1 MFFNTLSRRFLGLAA
16 IFLVIVETLFF
27 VPAVSRFR
35 ETYLQ
40 NQLELAQQA
49 ALAILEYPGDR
60 PPPESLEAQL
70 LANAQVLVIA
80 LHRGELRELALTVED
95 PPLVAQTYDLTTAS
109 QIQLIR
115 AAMRVF
121 LVPKDRAIMVVGRA
135 RQSENVIEI
144 TMWEGP
150 LRAAMVNY
158 ALRILYTSVLISSGV
173 AALMYLAVRWFIVR
187 PVRRVV
193 ASMTTYRDNPE
204 DAGRVIQPRSGAKEI
219 RQAEEALRDLQVQ
232 LSALLR
238 QKDRLAQLGGAVA
251 KISHDLRNLLTTA
264 QLLADRIEMSTDP
277 AVRRSAPKL
286 VNSLSRAIALCERT
300 LAFGRAE
307 EPPPT
312 LAPTPLGPLIEEVVH
327 NECLLAG
334 AAASIRSEVAPGLA
348 ARADADQLFR
358 VLTNLVRNAAQAIE
372 GAGRPGEVVVA
383 AARAPEGVA
392 ITVADTGPGLPPKA
406 RENLFQPFRGAAR
419 QGGSGLGLVIA
430 AEIVKGHGGAL
441 TLASTG
447 PEGTVFRVVLPDGA
461 E

>member
-16 IFLVIVETLFF
+16 VFLVVVEALFF

-49 ALAILEYPGDR
+49 ALAVLTVPGDE
-60 PPPESLEAQL
+60 PPPELKEQL
-70 LANAQVLVIA
+70 LANAQVLTIA
-80 LHRGELRELALTVED
+80 LRRPDVREMALSVDD
-95 PPLVAQTYDLTTAS
+95 PPRIGQTYDLTRAS
-109 QIQLIR
+109 QMQLAR
-115 AAMRVF
+115 AAIRVF
-121 LVPKDRAIMVVGRA
+121 LVPKDRVIQVIGQA
-135 RQSENVIEI
+135 RQSDNVVEI

-150 LRAAMVNY
+150 LRTAMLTY
-158 ALRILYTSVLISSGV
+158 ALRIFYTSLAISVGV

-187 PVRRVV
+187 PVRRLV
-193 ASMTTYRDNPE
+193 ANMSAYRDNPE
-204 DAGRVIQPRSGAKEI
+204 DAGRVIEPKSGAKEI
-219 RQAEEALRDLQVQ
+219 RRAEAALRDLQVQ

-264 QLLADRIEMSTDP
+264 QLLADRIEMSSDP
-277 AVRRSAPKL
+277 AVKRSAPKL

-300 LAFGRAE
+300 LTFGRAE
-307 EPPPT
+307 EPPPRLEAVR
-312 LAPTPLGPLIEEVVH
+312 LAPLIEEVVH

-334 AAASIRSEVAPGLA
+334 EKVSIRARVAADLV
-348 ARADADQLFR
+348 ARADSDQLFR
-358 VLTNLVRNAAQAIE
+358 VLTNLVRNAAQALD
-372 GAGRPGEVVVA
+372 GAKAAGEVMVSAERDAAGVV
-383 AARAPEGVA
+383 

-406 RENLFQPFRGAAR
+406 RENLFQPFRGGAR

-430 AEIVKGHGGAL
+430 AEIAKGHGGAL

-447 PEGTVFRVVLPDGA
+447 PEGTVFRLSLPDPA

>member
-16 IFLVIVETLFF
+16 IFLVIVEALFF

-35 ETYLQ
+35 QNYLQ
-40 NQLELAQQA
+40 NQLELSQQA
-49 ALAILEYPGDR
+49 ALAVLATPGDV
-60 PPPESLEAQL
+60 PAPDLEKQL
-70 LANAQVLVIA
+70 LDNAQVLTIA
-80 LHRGELRELALTVED
+80 LRRPQVREMALRVEN
-95 PPLVAQTYDLTTAS
+95 PPRVSQTYDLTAAS
-109 QIQLIR
+109 DLQLAR

-121 LVPKDRAIMVVGRA
+121 LVPGNRVIMVIGQA

-144 TMWEGP
+144 TMYEGP

-158 ALRILYTSVLISSGV
+158 ALRILYTSLAISIGV
-173 AALMYLAVRWFIVR
+173 ALLMYLAVRWFIVR

-193 ASMTTYRDNPE
+193 ANMSHYRANPE
-204 DAGRVIQPRSGAKEI
+204 DAGRVIEPRSGA
-219 RQAEEALRDLQVQ
+219 AELREAEAALRDLQIQ
-232 LSALLR
+232 LTALLR

-264 QLLADRIEMSTDP
+264 QLLADRIEMSSDP
-277 AVRRSAPKL
+277 AVKRSAPKL

-312 LAPTPLGPLIEEVVH
+312 LETLRLAPLIEEVVH

-334 AAASIRSEVAPGLA
+334 EKVSIRASVAPEVS

-358 VLTNLVRNAAQAIE
+358 VLTNLVRNAAQAIDGAGKTGEVVIAASRE
-372 GAGRPGEVVVA
+372 GAGTV
-383 AARAPEGVA
+383 

-406 RENLFQPFRGAAR
+406 RENLFQPFRGGAR

-430 AEIVKGHGGAL
+430 SEIAKGHGGSL
-441 TLASTG
+441 GLASTG
-447 PEGTVFRVVLPDGA
+447 PEGTVFRLYLPDA
-461 E
+461 S